1 MNACELS
8 ASITALANILA
19 GSMSR
24 EELDLLGAILTQL
37 GDTLTTIA
45 AYNSLC
51 GQQNAPAPEI
61 PRAGAFLWKCLRE

>member
-37 GDTLTTIA
+37 GGDTLTTIA
-45 AYNSLC
+45 ACNRLC
-51 GQQNAPAPEI
+51 GQ
-61 PRAGAFLWKCLRE
+61 

>member
-8 ASITALANILA
+8 ASITALAN
-19 GSMSR
+19 GSTSR

-45 AYNSLC
+45 ACNRLC
-51 GQQNAPAPEI
+51 GQ
-61 PRAGAFLWKCLRE
+61 